1 MQEKILNI
9 TNGDCFNQYFI
20 AQFGGIAVP
29 FCEAMMDGEVVAEI
43 YSEAFI
49 KLRSNAL
56 HITEKEY
63 RAKMHVHNALSKNTY
78 SKISLWF
85 GKDTF
90 CQMNLLALLAYL
102 EQIQYPGKLIL
113 HYIDDETF
121 AVIEKNIEIKLGIY
135 SKIYQEVLLS
145 KSMPEKLGVLNEV
158 AVRLYFDYHSEN
170 GVLLNL
176 IKKNADKDKTEL
188 ICLLLKAS
196 KEYGLSDLQ
205 AERLINSNL

>member
-1 MQEKILNI
+1 
-9 TNGDCFNQYFI
+9 
-20 AQFGGIAVP
+20 
-29 FCEAMMDGEVVAEI
+29 
-43 YSEAFI
+43 
-49 KLRSNAL
+49 
-56 HITEKEY
+56 
-63 RAKMHVHNALSKNTY
+63 
-78 SKISLWF
+78 
-85 GKDTF
+85 
-90 CQMNLLALLAYL
+90 MNLLALLAYL

-170 GVLLNL
+170 GALLNL